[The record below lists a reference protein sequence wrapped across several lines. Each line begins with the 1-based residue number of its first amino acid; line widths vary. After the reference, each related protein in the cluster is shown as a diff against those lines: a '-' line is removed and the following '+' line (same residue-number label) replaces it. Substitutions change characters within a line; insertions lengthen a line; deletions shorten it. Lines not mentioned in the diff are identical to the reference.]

1 MLREL
6 LDVDDSKLTDDED
19 EDVDETEE
27 VDEFKTF
34 SFVLLVD

>member
-1 MLREL
+1 LREL